1 MRAPDV
7 CCRAYRT
14 LQHLRRVTLRCGTK
28 QSLKRLTGTSDVLRT
43 LRGAPR
49 YEFLDIQY
57 NSFHMVADDVAKLPF
72 LPRLKGLS
80 IIDTNAAAVVGNAA
94 ILKDLLQYRLPML
107 ADLGGL
113 TRLELCVFEQGSG
126 SHGLQVCATLTQLT
140 TLQRLRL
147 DVVAQGKV
155 RGRDC
160 SHLKGMGTLTSLALC
175 NMRGAVDDTVAVA
188 LACNLQE
195 LRYLDLTGCAIHS
208 DTPMPAFACMRHLT
222 KLVLTGN
229 RGSSSD
235 SVALF
240 QRHRCAAGLPSVIVL
255 K

>member
-1 MRAPDV
+1 M
-7 CCRAYRT
+7 
-14 LQHLRRVTLRCGTK
+14 Q
-28 QSLKRLTGTSDVLRT
+28 RLTGTNAVLKALPGS
-43 LRGAPR
+43 LRFEA
-49 YEFLDIQY
+49 LDIQY
-57 NSFHMVADDVAKLPF
+57 DTFRMVSGDVAKWPF

-80 IIDTNAAAVVGNAA
+80 IIDAKAAAVGGNAP
-94 ILKDLLQYRLPML
+94 ILKNLIWDSLPIL
-107 ADLGGL
+107 ADLCDL
-113 TRLELCVFEQGSG
+113 TRLELSVFQEGSG
-126 SHGLQVCATLTQLT
+126 ASHGLQVCAMLTALT
-140 TLQRLRL
+140 TLQQLRL
-147 DVVAQGKV
+147 DVVGQGIV
-155 RGRDC
+155 RSRDC
-160 SHLKGMGTLTSLALC
+160 SHLKGMGTLTSLALR